1 MRYQLLYDAGN
12 GYEALDLGDEAP
24 AMNYQIANLNEL
36 KDRQAAYSQRIKLP
50 KTANNMRILGFLD
63 SLAVVADA
71 AYTPGPC
78 KLLCEGARIS
88 PVGAVLYVDGI
99 DEYAGGFIDCQI
111 VSMTVDL
118 FTLLGD
124 VDTEKMGDIVWEN
137 VWTSD
142 RILSDNESP
151 DGVRRWPAVFTE
163 QGRSTT
169 NPFPGT
175 GQSTVNVYS
184 LVPCYRFSTMI
195 EQLLAIYGYRVESD
209 LLDDPYMKS
218 LYITAS
224 KITEDSH
231 VDATY
236 ISKRA
241 VVPYGDGTSSKIMGT
256 VELNEVLQVEEMGGT
271 TSVKHDG
278 YPNMQFNQ
286 WGYYAPQPGDYKLQI
301 TIKNVGRQPLDN
313 KRKVHLYAIVNRRQD
328 YHENTSLPTQTILD
342 EDFPNAN
349 QTVAPGKDYTIEV
362 DVPELNTGSYIGWE
376 IQQYGGGSASDLSDY
391 TNIEVTAQVSL
402 VHEDAAPGIGS
413 TFDYAR
419 ATGFKSYKEIVQ
431 AFIQLFCVL
440 VEVVPDQTF
449 AADGFIGTVR
459 LYSMQELYRRRDA
472 GQYVDWSR
480 KLVLDNERSVGFKL
494 ANYAQRNVIQMT
506 DNTDDGTHDAGS
518 LTVANRTLTSEK
530 TLFTIAA
537 EAGRDIVDMTIV
549 YLPGNPDPIT
559 ERPLAVVP
567 TLEPSFETDEDTGR
581 KVGLTLNYKGCR
593 AHLLRINEDEV
604 FNIRINTFQPSYN
617 NPYRKFPQSVTVPMQ
632 ELIDRYYTPV
642 KRLMANTRTINAYFN
657 LSTLDIAQLDLFT
670 PVWIEK
676 YGCFFYI
683 SKINN
688 FIAGQPTQVEL
699 VKMTSSTEQRKYY
712 LTLNGRNQD
721 FAITVPA
728 SGGTYRIAYKS
739 NGGLLIGTSGAF
751 GGEATVEAGVIKLV
765 IDANS
770 TDADK
775 VGTVNVSV
783 FQDRTVRRTITVTQE
798 GLAVDPSK
806 LTISLRTDG
815 TDLYVATSRPLEQG
829 EGVVVITRGSGRMA
843 WNSDGPRIYHKSKRR
858 WHIPSQNFTVEP
870 SGKIR
875 IPESPLTNYY
885 RWRMKEMAGKTYIH
899 IRKANRSRNFGYRVT
914 GDMDKA
920 VTFAVVVVSG
930 KAEDRIEVSNRCYF
944 ESRAHVRGGVL
955 TQEFA
960 VTP

>member
-88 PVGAVLYVDGI
+88 PVGAVLYIDGI

-111 VSMTVDL
+111 VSNTVDL
-118 FTLLGD
+118 FTQLGD

-151 DGVRRWPAVFTE
+151 DGVRRWPAVFTRE
-163 QGRSTT
+163 GDPQGNS
-169 NPFPGT
+169 FPQLRVEGF
-175 GQSTVNVYS
+175 Q

-195 EQLLAIYGYRVESD
+195 EQLFAMYGYRVESD
-209 LLDDPYMKS
+209 ILDEDYMKS

-224 KITEDSH
+224 KITGDSD
-231 VDATY
+231 VT
-236 ISKRA
+236 A
-241 VVPYGDGTSSKIMGT
+241 VFTGERTGVPYPGPEYGNTLMNSVKLAS
-256 VELNEVLQVEEMGGT
+256 VSQVDMIGGT
-271 TSVKHDG
+271 PIFKSANDPVAKW
-278 YPNMQFNQ
+278 NE
-286 WGYYAPQPGDYKLQI
+286 WRYYATQPGDYKLALNI
-301 TIKNVGRQPLDN
+301 HNSGSQPLDST
-313 KRKVHLYAIVNRRQD
+313 RRLHILATLTHAGYNSTDPQTKTIAD
-328 YHENTSLPTQTILD
+328 YDIP
-342 EDFPNAN
+342 ARGA
-349 QTVAPGKDYTIEV
+349 TVAPGEDWTQEIEA
-362 DVPELNTGSYIGWE
+362 PAMNTGDYINFA
-376 IQQYGGGSASDLSDY
+376 ILTYGGGAVNGDLSGY
-391 TNIEVTAQVSL
+391 TTIDVTATVSL

-413 TFDYAR
+413 KFDYAQ
-419 ATGFKSYKEIVQ
+419 ATGLKSYKEIVQ
-431 AFIQLFCVL
+431 AFMQLFCVL
-440 VEVVPDQTF
+440 VEVVPDDTF
-449 AADGFIGTVR
+449 AADGLIGTVR

-472 GQYVDWSR
+472 GRYMDWSR
-480 KLVLDNERSVGFKL
+480 KLILDNERNVGFKL
-494 ANYAQRNVIQMT
+494 ANYAQRNIIQMT

-518 LTVANRTLTSEK
+518 FTVNNLTLESEK
-530 TLFTIAA
+530 TLFTIAI
-537 EAGRDIVDMTIV
+537 EAGRDATADGRT
-549 YLPGNPDPIT
+549 
-559 ERPLAVVP
+559 LAVVP
-567 TLEPSFETDEDTGR
+567 TLESEMETLDNIVDLVST
-581 KVGLTLNYKGCR
+581 YKGCR
-593 AHLLRINEDEV
+593 AHLLRLDDKNTVRLHLAPRDV
-604 FNIRINTFQPSYN
+604 FVKTNASWDYFPSAE
-617 NPYRKFPQSVTVPMQ
+617 TVRMQ
-632 ELIDRYYTPV
+632 ELMDRDYTPV
-642 KRLMANTRTINAYFN
+642 RRLMSHARTIRAYFN
-657 LSTLDIAQLDLFT
+657 LSALDIAQLDLFT
-670 PVWIEK
+670 PVWVEK

-699 VKMTSSTEQRKYY
+699 VKMTGSTERRKYY

-739 NGGLLIGTSGAF
+739 NGGLFIGTSGAF

-770 TDADK
+770 ADADK

-843 WNSDGPRIYHKSKRR
+843 WNSDGPRAYHKSKRR
-858 WHIPSQNFTVEP
+858 WHIPFQNFTVDT

-875 IPESPLTNYY
+875 IPEYPLTNDY
-885 RWRMKEMAGKTYIH
+885 RWRMKEMAAKTYVH

-914 GDMDKA
+914 GDIDKA

-930 KAEDRIEVSNRCYF
+930 KGEDRIEVSNRCYF

>member
-118 FTLLGD
+118 FTQLGD

-151 DGVRRWPAVFTE
+151 DGVRRWPAVFTRE
-163 QGRSTT
+163 GGDQNNS
-169 NPFPGT
+169 FPSSMV
-175 GQSTVNVYS
+175 QSYQ

-195 EQLLAIYGYRVESD
+195 EQLFAIYGYRVESD
-209 LLDDPYMKS
+209 ILNEDYMKS

-224 KITEDSH
+224 KITEDSD
-231 VDATY
+231 VTAVFTGEN
-236 ISKRA
+236 SKVPFAGA
-241 VVPYGDGTSSKIMGT
+241 VSADIWSSAKLARVSQADMIGGST
-256 VELNEVLQVEEMGGT
+256 LIENANPNGPKLNNWRYCVT
-271 TSVKHDG
+271 
-278 YPNMQFNQ
+278 
-286 WGYYAPQPGDYKLQI
+286 QPGDYKIEI
-301 TIKNVGRQPLDN
+301 TVHNSGDLPLNNTRQ
-313 KRKVHLYAIVNRRQD
+313 VHIVAYAIGIAPK
-328 YHENTSLPTQTILD
+328 LILD
-342 EDFPNAN
+342 EYTGVKSDI
-349 QTVAPGKDYTIEV
+349 APGEDWKLEVEAPDMRLWDTIDFCIMIKGAPSHFDLNGYT
-362 DVPELNTGSYIGWE
+362 YI
-376 IQQYGGGSASDLSDY
+376 D
-391 TNIEVTAQVSL
+391 VTATVSL

-413 TFDYAR
+413 KFDYAQ
-419 ATGFKSYKEIVQ
+419 ATGLKSYKEIVQ

-472 GQYVDWSR
+472 GQYMDWSR
-480 KLVLDNERSVGFKL
+480 KLVLDNERNVGFKL
-494 ANYAQRNVIQMT
+494 ANYAQRNIIQMT

-518 LTVANRTLTSEK
+518 FTVNNLTLESEK
-530 TLFTIAA
+530 TLFTIAI
-537 EAGRDIVDMTIV
+537 EAGRDATADGRT
-549 YLPGNPDPIT
+549 
-559 ERPLAVVP
+559 LAVVP
-567 TLEPSFETDEDTGR
+567 TLESEWETLDNIQQLVST
-581 KVGLTLNYKGCR
+581 YKGCK
-593 AHLLRINEDEV
+593 AHLLRLDEKNTLRLRLFQRYV
-604 FNIRINTFQPSYN
+604 FDDTKDSFDYFPSA
-617 NPYRKFPQSVTVPMQ
+617 VTVPMQ

-699 VKMTSSTEQRKYY
+699 VKMTGSTEQRKYY

-858 WHIPSQNFTVEP
+858 WHIPFQNFTVEP

-875 IPESPLTNYY
+875 IPEYPLTNNY
-885 RWRMKEMAGKTYIH
+885 RWWMEKTDGKTYIH

-914 GDMDKA
+914 GDMDRA

-930 KAEDRIEVSNRCYF
+930 KREDRIEVSNRCYF